1 MELEGQLDNG
11 KSGKQRDFRDLDIW
25 KLARE
30 LRKEIYLLSEN
41 FPKEE
46 KYRLAD
52 QLIRASR
59 SATANIAEG
68 YGRFHYQETIQFCRQ
83 ARGSLYECLD
93 HLTVCLDC
101 NYISEEQFKYF
112 ETNIFHI
119 LTKLNAYINYLR
131 EKKRVSNST
140 IKPLNN

>member
-1 MELEGQLDNG
+1 MSKGKYEQQGDFRELE
-11 KSGKQRDFRDLDIW
+11 IW

-30 LRKEIYLLSEN
+30 LRREIYLLCKK
-41 FPKEE
+41 FPNEE

-59 SATANIAEG
+59 SVTANIAEG

-101 NYISEEQFKYF
+101 NYINEKQFKYF
-112 ETNIFHI
+112 ETNVFNI
-119 LTKLNAYINYLR
+119 LVKLNAYINYLKER
-131 EKKRVSNST
+131 KRAYYST
-140 IKPLNN
+140 IKPFNK